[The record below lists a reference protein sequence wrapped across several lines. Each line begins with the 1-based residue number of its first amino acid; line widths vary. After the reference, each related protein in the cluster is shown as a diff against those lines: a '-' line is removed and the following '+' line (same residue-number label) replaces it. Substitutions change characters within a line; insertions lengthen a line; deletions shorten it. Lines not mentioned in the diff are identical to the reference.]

1 MKTSRSVVYTK
12 IVLRLLVVAALA
24 TDAVVHFRLA
34 PGYQLA
40 NPGGIGQ
47 GNLFYLEAAAA
58 ILVALYVLVRGS
70 RPAFFAALLVTG
82 SALAAVLLSTY
93 VDLPAIGP
101 IPSMYEPVWFF
112 EKTLSAIAE
121 GFGVVV
127 SIVGL
132 RVYGFIRMPGRRRH
146 PRDRLHVGGT

>member
-1 MKTSRSVVYTK
+1 MRTAGGAHSRPN
-12 IVLRLLVVAALA
+12 IALRLLVAAALA

-47 GNLFYLEAAAA
+47 GHLFYLEAGAA
-58 ILVALYVLVRGS
+58 ILVAVYVLIRGS
-70 RPAFFAALLVTG
+70 RPAYFAALLVTG

-112 EKTLSAIAE
+112 EKILSAVAE

-127 SIVGL
+127 AIVGL
-132 RVYGFIRMPGRRRH
+132 TVGRLRGTLRARLTHPHRV
-146 PRDRLHVGGT
+146 